1 MDPRFRRASKKD
13 SKVVVDGRFQA
24 MFEEEAFVRP
34 VNVDKYGRRVV
45 SDREQQDLRRFY
57 RLDEEAQEAEARATP
72 EASAVASRANVET
85 GPDAD
90 TEDSAA
96 ESSDSDESSEE
107 GDDVVLDDA
116 LSAHPLV
123 IRDVP
128 EGEATRRLAMVNLDW
143 DQIRADDIFTLLHA
157 FKPLTGT
164 IHRVTIYPSRFGRE
178 RMAREALEGPPREL
192 FEPLN
197 GRLEERDGDGES
209 EDGSSQDELGPRE
222 ENGEDFDS
230 VALRKYQLERL
241 RYYYAVI
248 ECDSPETATHLYRH
262 CDGSEFEK
270 SANFLDL
277 RFIPDGTTFSP
288 EEDGT
293 PRDVC
298 TTLPKSYRPK
308 TDLVTA
314 ALQQSRVALTWDA
327 DDVERVR
334 VTRRPR
340 GLDAQDVDLAAY
352 LASATDSDADDNAL
366 KYRDLLQGGADEAS
380 QVFGRKDQQQGEQ
393 DLQITFASAL
403 TTCPIKDGSESD
415 ENVHM
420 EATFDAE
427 SFRTDLAHDNDKAS
441 CPQDKTQFEK
451 YLERRKAKKELQKE
465 ASKQAKSSSTPCSK
479 TQLKKKRAKEN
490 AEKSKENTSLALLL
504 DDVPSD
510 DDKDTAR
517 SARPFAKQR
526 GKKSAVNETQGA
538 SANLHDPRFA
548 AVYEEA
554 SFALDPSHPSFKRT
568 VVMDQMIKER
578 QKRRLH

>member
-1 MDPRFRRASKKD
+1 M
-13 SKVVVDGRFQA
+13 VVDGRFQA

-34 VNVDKYGRRVV
+34 VNVDKYGRQVV
-45 SDREQQDLRRFY
+45 GDRERQDLRRFY
-57 RLDEEAQEAEARATP
+57 RLDEEAQEAEANP
-72 EASAVASRANVET
+72 EVSAVVSRDNVET
-85 GPDAD
+85 GPDAA
-90 TEDSAA
+90 TEDSDTD
-96 ESSDSDESSEE
+96 SSDSDESSEE

-157 FKPLTGT
+157 FKPLTGI
-164 IHRVTIYPSRFGRE
+164 IHSVTIYPSRFGRE

-197 GRLEERDGDGES
+197 GRLDGRDGD
-209 EDGSSQDELGPRE
+209 DGSSQDELGPRE
-222 ENGEDFDS
+222 DNGDDFDS

-248 ECDSPETATHLYRH
+248 ECDSLETATHLYRH

-298 TTLPKSYRPK
+298 KTLPKSYKPK
-308 TDLVTA
+308 PDLVTA
-314 ALQQSRVALTWDA
+314 ALQQSRVALTWDT
-327 DDVERVR
+327 DDAERVR

-352 LASATDSDADDNAL
+352 LASATDSDADDNVL
-366 KYRDLLQGGADEAS
+366 KYRDLLQGGAGEAS

-403 TTCPIKDGSESD
+403 SSRPSKVGSESD
-415 ENVHM
+415 DNVHM

-427 SFRTDLAHDNDKAS
+427 SFRVDLPHDNDKTS

-451 YLERRKAKKELQKE
+451 YLERRKAKKEIQKE
-465 ASKQAKSSSTPCSK
+465 ASKQAKSSSSTPSSK

-490 AEKSKENTSLALLL
+490 AEKSRANTSLALLL

-526 GKKSAVNETQGA
+526 GKKSAVNENQGA

-554 SFALDPSHPSFKRT
+554 SFALDPTHPSFKRT